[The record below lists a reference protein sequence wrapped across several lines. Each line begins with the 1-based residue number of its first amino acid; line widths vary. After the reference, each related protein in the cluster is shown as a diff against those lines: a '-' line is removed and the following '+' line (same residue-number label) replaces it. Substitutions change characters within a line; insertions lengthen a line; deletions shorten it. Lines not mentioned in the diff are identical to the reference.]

1 MNQAVAHGS
10 GWRSRFDWV
19 GHGALDPLTCDM
31 NHTGRPIS
39 VLIVDDH
46 AIVRRGIRALLSTE
60 PGLEAVG
67 EAEDGG
73 TAVAM
78 AERLRP
84 DTILMDLVMP
94 GVDGIEAIRQ
104 ITARQ
109 PEARILVL
117 TSFATDDKVFP
128 AIKAGA
134 LGYLLKDSSPEE
146 LVSAIRRVHR
156 GEPMLDPKIAQKV
169 LQELSRPSEPGLSL
183 ERLTE
188 RERTVL
194 QLLARGKSNQEIA
207 DALTASEPS
216 VRSHVN
222 DILAKLHLVSRTQ
235 AVVYALQEGLASLD
249 DLGPSH
255 VFRLL
260 AMIGKTTDATLP
272 DVGTGQP
279 GAAELPAEISA
290 AHELEELRLIAAD
303 HRKVGQELAL
313 AGEIQAGF
321 LPEYVPHVEGW
332 QLTATLKPARETA
345 GDFYD
350 FIPFPGGRLGIL
362 VADVADKGMGAA
374 LYMALSRTLVRT
386 YAKEYDTRP
395 DLLLSAV
402 NERILLDTRVSLFVT
417 IFYGTLELDSGTL
430 TYCNAG
436 HNPPYLLSASD
447 EGAVKKLVRTGMP
460 LGIQRDVAWERR
472 YVRLVPGDVLVLY
485 SDGITEAQDEHEM
498 FFGEERL
505 LQAVRSNLGC
515 SAEDM
520 QAALLAEVER
530 FVGKAPQYDDI
541 TLMVAARDS

>member
-1 MNQAVAHGS
+1 
-10 GWRSRFDWV
+10 
-19 GHGALDPLTCDM
+19 M
-31 NHTGRPIS
+31 NHIGRPIS

-46 AIVRRGIRALLSTE
+46 AIVRRGIRALLATE

-94 GVDGIEAIRQ
+94 GVDGIEAIHQ

-146 LVSAIRRVHR
+146 LVGAIRQVHR

-169 LQELSRPSEPGLSL
+169 LQELSRPAEPGLSL

-207 DALTASEPS
+207 DALAVGEPA

-235 AVVYALQEGLASLD
+235 AVLYALQKGLASLD
-249 DLGPSH
+249 DLAPSH

-260 AMIGKTTDATLP
+260 AMIGKTPDAFLP
-272 DVGTGQP
+272 AVGAGQP
-279 GAAELPAEISA
+279 EAAQLVAGISTDE
-290 AHELEELRLIAAD
+290 ELEKLRLIAAD

-321 LPEYVPHVEGW
+321 LPEYVPDVEGW
-332 QLTATLKPARETA
+332 QLTATLRPARETA

-350 FIPFPGGRLGIL
+350 FIHLPGGRLGIL

-374 LYMALSRTLVRT
+374 LYMALSRTLMRT
-386 YAKEYDTRP
+386 YAAEFATRP

-402 NERILLDTRVSLFVT
+402 NERILLDTRASLFVT
-417 IFYGTLELDSGTL
+417 IFYGTLEPDTGTL

-436 HNPPYLLSASD
+436 HNPPYLLSSSD
-447 EGAVKKLVRTGMP
+447 EGAVKRLVRTGMP
-460 LGIQRDVAWERR
+460 LGIQGDVVWDRR
-472 YVRLVPGDVLVLY
+472 IVRLAPGDVLVLY
-485 SDGITEAQDEHEM
+485 TDGITEAQDEHET

-505 LQAVRSNLGC
+505 LQAIRASLGRS
-515 SAEDM
+515 ARDM
-520 QAALLAEVER
+520 QTVLTAEVER
-530 FVGKAPQYDDI
+530 FVGEAPQYDDI
-541 TLMVAARDS
+541 TLLVAVRET

>member
-1 MNQAVAHGS
+1 MG
-10 GWRSRFDWV
+10 
-19 GHGALDPLTCDM
+19 DM
-31 NHTGRPIS
+31 KHAGPPIS

-46 AIVRRGIRALLSTE
+46 AIVRRGIRALLATE

-67 EAEDGG
+67 EAEDGR

-94 GVDGIEAIRQ
+94 EMDGIEAIRQ

-109 PEARILVL
+109 PDARILVL

-146 LVSAIRRVHR
+146 LVGAIRQVHR
-156 GEPMLDPKIAQKV
+156 GEPKLDRKIAQKV
-169 LQELSRPSEPGLSL
+169 LQELSRPAEPGLSP
-183 ERLTE
+183 EPLTV
-188 RERTVL
+188 REGAVL
-194 QLLARGKSNQEIA
+194 QLVARGQSNREIA
-207 DALTASEPS
+207 GQLEAGEES

-222 DILAKLHLVSRTQ
+222 DILTKLHLASRTQ
-235 AVVYALQEGLASLD
+235 AVLYALQEGLASLD
-249 DLGPSH
+249 DLAPSH

-260 AMIGKTTDATLP
+260 AMIGKTSDAVVP
-272 DVGTGQP
+272 AVGTGKPWTAQLP
-279 GAAELPAEISA
+279 GEISTT
-290 AHELEELRLIAAD
+290 HELDELRSIAAD

-321 LPEYVPHVEGW
+321 LPEHVPDVEGW

-350 FIPFPGGRLGIL
+350 FIPLPGGRLGIL

-374 LYMALSRTLVRT
+374 LYMALSRTLIRT
-386 YAKEYDTRP
+386 YAAEFDTRP

-402 NERILLDTRVSLFVT
+402 NRRILMDTRARLFVT
-417 IFYGTLELDSGTL
+417 VFYATLDLGHGTL

-436 HNPPYLLSASD
+436 HNPPYWLSSSD
-447 EGAVKKLVRTGMP
+447 EGLVKELERTGMP
-460 LGIQRDVAWERR
+460 LGIQGDIVWDRR
-472 YVRLVPGDVLVLY
+472 SVELAPGDALVLY
-485 SDGITEAQDEHEM
+485 TDGITEAQDEQEA
-498 FFGEERL
+498 FFGEARL
-505 LQAVRSNLGC
+505 LQTIQASQGRSARDLRV
-515 SAEDM
+515 S
-520 QAALLAEVER
+520 LLAEVER
-530 FVGKAPQYDDI
+530 FVGDAPQYDDI
-541 TLMVAARDS
+541 TLVVVARDT